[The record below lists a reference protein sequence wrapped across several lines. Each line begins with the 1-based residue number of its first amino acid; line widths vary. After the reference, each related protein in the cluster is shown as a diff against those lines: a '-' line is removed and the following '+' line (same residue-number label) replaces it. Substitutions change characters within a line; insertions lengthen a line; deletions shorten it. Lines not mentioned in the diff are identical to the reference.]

1 MNKILFLDL
10 IKMHEPIKKELHD
23 AVIRVIDSGH
33 YIGGEELKSFEKE
46 MAAWLG
52 VQNLCGCACGT
63 SAIFA
68 VLKSMGIKD
77 GDEVITTVHTA
88 IATAE
93 AITLTGAQVV
103 FCDVTADGF
112 NLDLDQVE
120 KKINSKT
127 KAIIVVHLY
136 GQPVDMDRALAI
148 AKKHNLKLIEDC
160 AQAQGAKYKGKKVGT
175 MGDAGTF
182 SFFPS
187 KNLGG
192 FGDGGAITMKDA
204 AQFRYAKMFSN
215 HGRESKYD
223 HEFEGINSRLDAMQ
237 AALLRVC
244 LRKLDEWNTGR
255 RQVAAWYD
263 AGLKG
268 IAQVK
273 TPKVLADTEP
283 VYHLYVTVVP
293 DREALAKHLKEKGV
307 ETGVHYPY
315 SLNELP
321 AFARLKQ
328 GKGHFPKAEYACGHV
343 LSLPVSPSL
352 TKAEIDYVCGEVRN
366 FYK

>member
-10 IKMHEPIKKELHD
+10 VKMHEPIKKELHD
-23 AVIRVIDSGH
+23 AVIGVIDSGH

-52 VQNLCGCACGT
+52 VQNLCGVACGT

-68 VLKSMGIKD
+68 VLKAMGIGA

-120 KKINSKT
+120 KKINSRT
-127 KAIIVVHLY
+127 KAIIAVHLY

-148 AKKHNLKLIEDC
+148 ARKHNLKLVEDC
-160 AQAQGAKYKGKKVGT
+160 AQAQGAKYKGRKVGT
-175 MGDAGTF
+175 IGDAGTF

-223 HEFEGINSRLDAMQ
+223 HEFEGINSRLDAIQ

-244 LRKLDEWNTGR
+244 LGKLDEWNAGR

-263 AGLKG
+263 EGLKG
-268 IAQVK
+268 IPQLK
-273 TPKVLADTEP
+273 TPQVLADSEP
-283 VYHLYVTVVP
+283 VYHLYVVVVP
-293 DREALAKHLKEKGV
+293 DREALARHLKEKGI

-315 SLNELP
+315 SLNVLP

-328 GKGHFPKAEYACGHV
+328 GRGHFPEAEYACGHV

-352 TKAEIDYVCGEVRN
+352 SKNEIDYVCDEVRK

>member
-1 MNKILFLDL
+1 
-10 IKMHEPIKKELHD
+10 MHEPIKKELHD
-23 AVIRVIDSGH
+23 AAIKVIDSGH
-33 YIGGEELKSFEKE
+33 YIGGEEVKSFEKE

-52 VQNLCGCACGT
+52 VENLCGVACGT

-68 VLKSMGIKD
+68 VLKSMGIGA

-88 IATAE
+88 IATVE

-103 FCDVTADGF
+103 FCDISPDGF

-127 KAIIVVHLY
+127 RAIIAVHLY

-160 AQAQGAKYKGKKVGT
+160 AQAQGAKYKGRNVGT

-192 FGDGGAITMKDA
+192 FGDGGAITVRDKV
-204 AQFRYAKMFSN
+204 QFRWAKMFSN

-223 HEFEGINSRLDAMQ
+223 HEFEGINSRLDAIQ

-244 LRKLDEWNTGR
+244 LKKIDEWNSGR
-255 RQVAAWYD
+255 RRVAAWYD

-268 IAQVK
+268 ISQLR
-273 TPKVLADTEP
+273 TPKVLDGTEP
-283 VYHLYVTVVP
+283 VYHLYVVIVP
-293 DREALAKHLKEKGV
+293 DRDALAKYLKEKGI
-307 ETGVHYPY
+307 ESGVHYPY
-315 SLNELP
+315 SLNLLP

-328 GKGHFPKAEYACGHV
+328 GKGHFPKAEYACEHM
-343 LSLPVSPSL
+343 LSIPVSPSL
-352 TKAEIDYVCGEVRN
+352 TKEEIDYVCGAIRD